1 MDFWEKICRPHLD
14 TLPWYGQDFGF
25 CFEELVVILPPHVIL
40 LTVSVYH
47 IAIARGASIDSHV
60 YPFPAALKLRFL
72 CSLLLMLSAI
82 AAPTLTRVL
91 TGNLLS
97 AVDIVISG
105 AVSICWFIHSFY
117 VWNLKYFIWRTYR
130 GPLINILTYTLTF
143 ISAGF
148 LLHTAILSWI
158 HRPVLFNPYFCV
170 CVFVYFGL
178 HCVYLLS
185 LLPNSQGGIKVQ
197 LHSHNLNINTLE
209 EESEES
215 LLGSSRT
222 NYGAI
227 TRDHNLLVGEDNK
240 SWISRI
246 TFNWVNPL
254 MVKGSKHDI
263 YTADDL
269 FKLPHRLN
277 TNDIEK
283 KISLKLDATSNS
295 INQEEK
301 ERNINGNLL
310 GNDSGIPDVKIKSK
324 SAERTLLKA
333 LNSIFGWEYYSLGL
347 LKLTADLA
355 GFAGPILLN
364 LLVSYVENKNE
375 PELHGVYYALGLL
388 LSTFIGSICSTQFD
402 YNMQVVGLKIRCSII
417 TTVYKKALRVSSV
430 SSSKFSTG
438 EIVNFMSTDT
448 DRVVNFC
455 PSFHA
460 FWSLPF
466 QVGVSL
472 YLLHMQVGLAFL
484 AGLGFAILLIP
495 INKWLA
501 SKIGQLSTEMMLQKD
516 SRVKV
521 SRAL

>member
-1 MDFWEKICRPHLD
+1 MDFWEEICRPHLD

-25 CFEELVVILPPHVIL
+25 CFEELVAILPPHVIL

-72 CSLLLMLSAI
+72 CSLLLMSSAI

-97 AVDIVISG
+97 AVDIVISV